1 MLVGTRLPCTQKLR
15 VRFPYSPPILET
27 KMQII
32 NTAFV
37 PHAILDQW
45 KIVDIDR
52 GVQYAT
58 GVIYNDTKGRFRNGE
73 WVRTSFITMQLGD
86 HLQTRNT
93 QYLLGNPA
101 EAGPGDITHLMS
113 KFKNYTLR

>member
-1 MLVGTRLPCTQKLR
+1 MWDRYPS
-15 VRFPYSPPILET
+15 SPPILGT
-27 KMQII
+27 KMKII
-32 NTAFV
+32 NTAFM

-45 KIVDIDR
+45 KIVDHAD

-58 GVIYNDTKGRFRNGE
+58 GTIYNDTKGRFRNGE
-73 WVRTSFITMQLGD
+73 WVRTSFIVMQLGD

-101 EAGPGDITHLMS
+101 EAGPGDIDFLMS
-113 KFKNYTLR
+113 KFKEYTVG

>member
-1 MLVGTRLPCTQKLR
+1 
-15 VRFPYSPPILET
+15 
-27 KMQII
+27 MQII
-32 NTAFV
+32 NTSFV

-45 KIVDIDR
+45 KIITMD
-52 GVQYAT
+52 GGTQYAT
-58 GVIYNDTKGRFRNGE
+58 GVVYNDTKDRFRNGE

-101 EAGPGDITHLMS
+101 EDGPGDIDALMS
-113 KFKNYTLR
+113 KFKEYTVG